1 MNPDLLE
8 CRDCLCLASR
18 KAARAITQV
27 YERHLR
33 GHGLRAT
40 QFTILTTLMVMGE
53 APVGTLAK
61 FLGMDRTTLTRN
73 LALLE
78 DKGWIRTR
86 TDDTDTRI
94 HLLTA
99 TRAGEKLVRDALPS
113 WRKAQAKV
121 TQMIG
126 PASVA
131 GLNRLAGTDIS

>member
-33 GHGLRAT
+33 SHGLRAT

-99 TRAGEKLVRDALPS
+99 TRAGEK
-113 WRKAQAKV
+113 
-121 TQMIG
+121 
-126 PASVA
+126 
-131 GLNRLAGTDIS
+131 